1 MGIPES
7 GYFIVTPLLNFN
19 PNSLK
24 EDAERKSVMV
34 LRGWV
39 PGSWKDKEH
48 PQQHRT
54 DSISQQATVHGVVR
68 YSETPSMFVP
78 ENKPEEGEWHFLD
91 VEAMARAMN
100 LPANTP
106 LVEVIT
112 SETDAKQSPGKS
124 SHTAMEVLG
133 GRRTI
138 QSIQAEKDMETFPLA
153 KSEGDFRQFSVM
165 PQDHLNYA
173 LTWFSLSA
181 ATTGL
186 AFKVIRNSLKK

>member
-1 MGIPES
+1 
-7 GYFIVTPLLNFN
+7 
-19 PNSLK
+19 
-24 EDAERKSVMV
+24 
-34 LRGWV
+34 
-39 PGSWKDKEH
+39 
-48 PQQHRT
+48 
-54 DSISQQATVHGVVR
+54 
-68 YSETPSMFVP
+68 MFVP

-91 VEAMARAMN
+91 VEAMAKSMR
-100 LPANTP
+100 LPADTP

-133 GRRTI
+133 GRRTL

-186 AFKVIRNSLKK
+186 AFKVIRSALKKSS